1 MMLLAMIL
9 LAMTLLASGCS
20 GGKPYVDEA
29 FYRQSFTLDPT
40 QHGRLLA
47 SQRPDGEL
55 SAYRTWRILY
65 QSTDTNGKAVPVSGL
80 AFRPNKPTP
89 PGGWPLIAFA
99 HGTTGVSDACAPSR
113 DPSSVGLVKDLLAGG
128 YAVVETDYVGLGTPG
143 VHPYLDGA
151 SEGHAVL
158 DSIRAAHSLRGLET
172 GPQTVLW
179 GYSQGGHAVLFAG
192 QQAVADGSDL
202 GITSVIDM
210 AGPATR
216 QWTLAAAGPS
226 PRFEFFLLA
235 AIAAGKT
242 RAGLSLPAVLG
253 PGSLAVAPELVSD
266 GSAECPDL
274 TEIANSVAPDQRVSN
289 PVVADPAWVAAFDAT
304 DLPTAAA
311 AAPVFI
317 QHGTADPTV
326 PYAESLAARGRL
338 CGSGSVVTFNTQEG
352 GNHLTAVDP
361 KPPLE
366 WLKLVLSGVAPR
378 SDCPTR

>member
-1 MMLLAMIL
+1 MVAALAMSLLA
-9 LAMTLLASGCS
+9 TGCS

-29 FYRQSFTLDPT
+29 FYRQRFTLDPT

-55 SAYRTWRILY
+55 AAYRTWRILY
-65 QSTDTNGKAVPVSGL
+65 QSTDSNGKAVPVSGL
-80 AFRPNKPTP
+80 AFRPNTPTP

-128 YAVVETDYVGLGTPG
+128 YAVVETDYVGLGTAG

-179 GYSQGGHAVLFAG
+179 GYSQGGHAVLFAS
-192 QQAVADGSDL
+192 QQAVTDGLDL

-210 AGPATR
+210 AGPATK
-216 QWTLAAAGPS
+216 QWALDAAGPS
-226 PRFEFFLLA
+226 PRFEFFLLT

-242 RAGLSLPAVLG
+242 RAGLAMPEVLG
-253 PGSLAVAPELVSD
+253 AGSLAVAPELLSD
-266 GSAECPDL
+266 DSAECPNL
-274 TEIANSVAPDQRVSN
+274 TEIANSVAVDQRVSTS
-289 PVVADPAWVAAFDAT
+289 VASLPGWVAAFDAT
-304 DLPTAAA
+304 DLPAARA
-311 AAPVFI
+311 ATPVFI
-317 QHGTADPTV
+317 QHGTADNTV
-326 PYAESLAARGRL
+326 PYLESLAARGRL
-338 CGSGSVVTFNTQEG
+338 CDAGSVVTLNTQPG

-378 SDCPTR
+378 SDCPKK